1 MQFNIDGR
9 QPNIDKRQPFQ
20 QTTGSAEPMHPW
32 NLGLMAVA
40 NGRSATQG
48 GRPDSFFAE
57 CECPEDCLRDHE
69 NE

>member
-1 MQFNIDGR
+1 MQFNTHERQLDNQR
-9 QPNIDKRQPFQ
+9 QPLPQMA
-20 QTTGSAEPMHPW
+20 GSAGPMHPW
-32 NLGLMAVA
+32 NVGLSAVDRA
-40 NGRSATQG
+40 RSATQG